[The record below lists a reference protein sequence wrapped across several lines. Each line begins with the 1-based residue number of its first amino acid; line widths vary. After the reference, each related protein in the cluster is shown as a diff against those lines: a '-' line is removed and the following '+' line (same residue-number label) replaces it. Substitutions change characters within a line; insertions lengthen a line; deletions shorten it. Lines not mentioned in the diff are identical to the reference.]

1 MMIRS
6 PFSLLQQVKKEQG
19 ICNDVLLDECY
30 SHKVRNKTMIK
41 KSNFRKFVEKKR
53 LEDRSFHVLDQEGK
67 RYNMTVQE
75 VLEHIDKA
83 TIEEQRLIERQF
95 RSIDDRNG
103 DLLHY
108 IRFLGQAIF
117 NQTNR

>member
-1 MMIRS
+1 MIRC
-6 PFSLLQQVKKEQG
+6 PFSLLQQVKQEQG
-19 ICNDVLLDECY
+19 ICNDVLLDEYY
-30 SHKVRNKTMIK
+30 SRKVRNETMIK
-41 KSNFRKFVEKKR
+41 KSNFRKFVEEKE

-67 RYNMTVQE
+67 RHTMNVQE
-75 VLEHIDKA
+75 VLEHIDK
-83 TIEEQRLIERQF
+83 TNIEEQTLIEKQF
-95 RSIDDRNG
+95 RSIDNRNG